1 MIPRLLQLPNLQSY
15 FLFGPRNTGKSTLIK
30 SFYHAKNSLMFD
42 LLDPSLED
50 RLRRDPSELTR
61 IVQATPDNIQYIII
75 DEVQKI
81 PKILDVIH
89 HLIESTNKFYILT
102 GSSARKLKYGGAN
115 LLAGRA
121 FVYYLYPF
129 SFLEIAEKFNLS
141 DALNWGMLPK
151 IMKLTTF
158 QDKKRFLD
166 AYSHTYIKEEIWAEQ
181 FVKNLDPFRK
191 FLEVAAQMNGKIIN
205 FHKIALDVGVDDK
218 TIKKYYSILEDTLI
232 GFFLEAFSH
241 SVRKRLNAKP
251 KFYFFDVGVTRSLAR
266 MLTAPVLPRTS
277 AYGNAFEHFIIL
289 ECMKISNYY
298 NNDYK
303 FSYLMTKD
311 DVEIDLVVERPAKP
325 LLLIEIKSS
334 NNVLREDIS
343 SFIKLTNDF
352 KAAEAIC
359 LSNDPF
365 AKIID
370 NVKVLPWGAGIK
382 EYFAL
387 GGSQ

>member
-1 MIPRLLQLPNLQSY
+1 MIPRLLKLPSFQSY

-30 SFYHAKNSLMFD
+30 SFYDASNSIMFD

-50 RLRRDPSELTR
+50 RFFRDPLELTR
-61 IVQATPDNIQYIII
+61 IVQALPDNIRYIII

-102 GSSARKLKYGGAN
+102 GSSARKLKHGGAN

-129 SFLEIAEKFNLS
+129 SFLEIKDIFNLE
-141 DALNWGMLPK
+141 DTLNWGMLPK
-151 IMKLTTF
+151 IVALKTF
-158 QDKKRFLD
+158 EEKKRFLD

-218 TIKKYYSILEDTLI
+218 TIKKYYAILEDTLI
-232 GFFLEAFSH
+232 GFFLEAFQH
-241 SVRKRLNAKP
+241 SVRKRLNSKP
-251 KFYFFDVGVTRSLAR
+251 KFYFFDVGVARSLAR
-266 MLTAPVLPRTS
+266 MLTVPVLPRTS
-277 AYGNAFEHFIIL
+277 LYGDAFEHFIIL
-289 ECMKISNYY
+289 ECIKISAYY
-298 NNDYK
+298 NNDYR

-311 DVEIDLVVERPAKP
+311 DVEIDLVVERPGKP

-334 NNVLREDIS
+334 NNVLREAIS
-343 SFIKLTNDF
+343 SFMKLTNDF
-352 KAAEAIC
+352 EDAEAIC
-359 LSNDPF
+359 FSNDPF
-365 AKIID
+365 EKII
-370 NVKVLPWGAGIK
+370 NNIRVLPWQEGIK
-382 EYFAL
+382 EYFAY
-387 GGSQ
+387 